1 MTYIVEFFKA
11 LGDIISSIV
20 EFIVDLVT
28 GLIDF
33 FLMLPDYVDMIMDL
47 ISQLPPVVVG
57 FSSATMAAALIFIV
71 IGRRGT

>member
-11 LGDIISSIV
+11 IGDIISSIV

-33 FLMLPDYVDMIMDL
+33 FLLVPDYVDMITEL